1 MNNKPITARVKSG
14 MFKTKEPL
22 LNVGPAGV
30 DGNNTTRTMP
40 SPSKMKGY
48 KMKSSPFKQSTDNAE
63 TSANTENKATIE
75 MSSEQDNAGVKAN
88 TNQENTV
95 IEKGK
100 EGKAAVPG
108 KVIKASTERCGI
120 EVPMSDPRCI
130 KYNKMTPEE
139 IKKSEVKQGLREEG
153 TPAVDGTPDEVV
165 KTNKKGTS
173 KIYEQSEGRAQSAY
187 DRRNNARAGRRTDRE
202 VNRASRK
209 LGKYGTYDQDGKF
222 TQRENL
228 SQREIRKLGIARK
241 ALDRADKE
249 SENVQQQSLQNV
261 GGFSG
266 EKVRNIDRR
275 KTKGGY
281 TKEEQAEMPDE
292 DAKTTNTSNTPK
304 TSSFKKPKPINT
316 DIGFTPMSTEEL
328 SAGLENRGGVGANP
342 NPVTDGYDPI
352 TRTDSSI
359 AKMNNNG
366 FFKKK
371 SPMKMNYFKK

>member
-48 KMKSSPFKQSTDNAE
+48 KMKSSPFKQETTGEGTTDNAE
-63 TSANTENKATIE
+63 TSAQTENNATIE
-75 MSSEQDNAGVKAN
+75 MSSEKENAGVKAN
-88 TNQENTV
+88 TNQESTV
-95 IEKGK
+95 IQKGGRKKGK
-100 EGKAAVPG
+100 EITRTKDFD
-108 KVIKASTERCGI
+108 KNWDESK
-120 EVPMSDPRCI
+120 SDAFIATQQEP
-130 KYNKMTPEE
+130 T
-139 IKKSEVKQGLREEG
+139 G
-153 TPAVDGTPDEVV
+153 TFEPDTVEPDKVV

-228 SQREIRKLGIARK
+228 SQKEIRKLGIAK
-241 ALDRADKE
+241 NALDRANKE
-249 SENVQQQSLQNV
+249 SENVSQQSLQNV
-261 GGFSG
+261 GGFSE

-281 TKEEQAEMPDE
+281 TKEEQAEMTDE
-292 DAKTTNTSNTPK
+292 DAKTSKTSKTTNTSK
-304 TSSFKKPKPINT
+304 TSSFKKPKPTNT
-316 DIGFTPMSTEEL
+316 DIGFTPMSMEEL
-328 SAGLENRGGVGANP
+328 SAGLENRGGEGANL

-352 TRTDSSI
+352 TKTDSSI
-359 AKMNNNG
+359 AKMSNKG

>member
-30 DGNNTTRTMP
+30 DGNNQTRTMP

-48 KMKSSPFKQSTDNAE
+48 KMKSSPFKQNAITDAE
-63 TSANTENKATIE
+63 KENKATIE
-75 MSSEQDNAGVKAN
+75 MSSEQNNAGVNAN
-88 TNQENTV
+88 TNQESTV
-95 IEKGK
+95 IQKGK

-139 IKKSEVKQGLREEG
+139 IRKSEVKQGLATED
-153 TPAVDGTPDEVV
+153 TPAVAGTPDKVV

-173 KIYEQSEGRAQSAY
+173 KIYEQSEGQAQSAY

-202 VNRASRK
+202 VNRYSRK
-209 LGKYGTYDQDGKF
+209 LGKYGTYDQEGEF
-222 TQRENL
+222 TQRKDL
-228 SQREIRKLGIARK
+228 SQREIRKMGIAK
-241 ALDRADKE
+241 NALERANKE
-249 SENVQQQSLQNV
+249 SENVSQQSLQNV

-266 EKVRNIDRR
+266 KNVRNIDRR

-281 TKEEQAEMPDE
+281 TKEEQAEMTD
-292 DAKTTNTSNTPK
+292 DDGKKSKTTNTSK

-316 DIGFTPMSTEEL
+316 DIGFTPMSMEEL

-352 TRTDSSI
+352 TKTDNSI
-359 AKMNNNG
+359 AKMGNKG

>member
-48 KMKSSPFKQSTDNAE
+48 KMKSSPFKQETTGEGTTDNAE
-63 TSANTENKATIE
+63 TSAQTENNATIE
-75 MSSEQDNAGVKAN
+75 MSSEKENAGVKAN
-88 TNQENTV
+88 TNQESTV
-95 IEKGK
+95 IQKGGRKKGK
-100 EGKAAVPG
+100 EITRTKDFD
-108 KVIKASTERCGI
+108 KNWDES
-120 EVPMSDPRCI
+120 
-130 KYNKMTPEE
+130 KYGPYDEW
-139 IKKSEVKQGLREEG
+139 IKKPGNKAKSDAFIATQQEPTG
-153 TPAVDGTPDEVV
+153 TFEPDTVEPDKVV

-228 SQREIRKLGIARK
+228 SQREIRKMGIAK
-241 ALDRADKE
+241 NALDRANKE
-249 SENVQQQSLQNV
+249 SENVSQQSLQNV

-266 EKVRNIDRR
+266 KDVKNVDRR
-275 KTKGGY
+275 KTKGSY
-281 TKEEQAEMPDE
+281 TPEEQANMPDE
-292 DAKTTNTSNTPK
+292 VRNK
-304 TSSFKKPKPINT
+304 TSFSKFKAKKETMDPIS
-316 DIGFTPMSTEEL
+316 FTPMSQKEL
-328 SAGLENRGGVGANP
+328 SAGLESRGEAPKEKQSSFEKSVM
-342 NPVTDGYDPI
+342 
-352 TRTDSSI
+352 DSP
-359 AKMNNNG
+359 

-371 SPMKMNYFKK
+371 SPIKMNYFKK